1 MFQIKHSSKERSLLP
16 VEVAARFPVATLW
29 RRSCTF
35 QQNIGSHT
43 CVVRGLFLQLLVYFR
58 DKMSQTAVLLYSS
71 LATDQIQ
78 VVNSRRLEDVL
89 KGNKIQFEKVDGSYP
104 DNKDLRD
111 ILFGVS
117 GQRGKY
123 PQCFLKDDSGS
134 YTFVGLWEEVESLVE
149 CDTIPAEVLAANPQI
164 KTFAQ
169 V

>member
-1 MFQIKHSSKERSLLP
+1 M
-16 VEVAARFPVATLW
+16 
-29 RRSCTF
+29 
-35 QQNIGSHT
+35 
-43 CVVRGLFLQLLVYFR
+43 
-58 DKMSQTAVLLYSS
+58 MSQTAVLLYSS

-89 KGNKIQFEKVDGSYP
+89 KGNKVQFEKVDGSYP

-123 PQCFLKDDSGS
+123 PQCFLKDESGS
-134 YTFVGLWEEVESLVE
+134 YTFVGLWEEVESLIE

-169 V
+169 VWTTIHVLEYPHLITHLSFFYSLSGFRQRCTCLVLPTFALFDVKNRIYESAHKFVTWIN